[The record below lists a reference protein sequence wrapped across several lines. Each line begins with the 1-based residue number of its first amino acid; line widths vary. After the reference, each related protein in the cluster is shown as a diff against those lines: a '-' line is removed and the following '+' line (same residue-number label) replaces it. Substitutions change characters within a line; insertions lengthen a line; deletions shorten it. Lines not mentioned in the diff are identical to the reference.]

1 MLAASQGVIADAEL
15 ESVGLSTLH
24 SCTAS
29 QLTIVGSA
37 LQVDAALMLET
48 STTSGASSQKP
59 AAVPWENVPTEHSG
73 WVGHINGGEHQDLP
87 GPGQQAAGYQCGFC
101 VNAAAPGVQA
111 LCPRVTLCKGS
122 SKSDLQHK
130 QGNGLA
136 RMGPFNVE

>member
-48 STTSGASSQKP
+48 STTSGASPQKP

-73 WVGHINGGEHQDLP
+73 LGGTYQWGEHQDLP
-87 GPGQQAAGYQCGFC
+87 GPGQPAGYQCGFC

-111 LCPRVTLCKGS
+111 LCPRVTLRKGS